1 MPANITEMLILCETF
16 ANLVVGRC
24 SALPPAGATTWGYSI
39 DSARTGWLPT
49 GVGGRSIKSASPF
62 SFSIHIHFIF
72 QQPSR
77 ECTQLLSR
85 F

>member
-39 DSARTGWLPT
+39 DSARTGGLPS
-49 GVGGRSIKSASPF
+49 GAGGRSIKARILF
-62 SFSIHIHFIF
+62 HFQFIF
-72 QQPSR
+72 ISSSSNLRVSAPSY
-77 ECTQLLSR
+77 SR